1 MNTKNFSL
9 STKMGSSGAWKS
21 YSRYLDDLELKF
33 KPLKVPK
40 DKGRGRGGFLHYF
53 KTPHYLQNGES
64 FGKRIG
70 TLKVFCWREPRAT

>member
-21 YSRYLDDLELKF
+21 YSRRDTTWKLELKF

-40 DKGRGRGGFLHYF
+40 DKETGEEGSFIAL
-53 KTPHYLQNGES
+53 TPHIIYKYRDSLL
-64 FGKRIG
+64 GKE
-70 TLKVFCWREPRAT
+70 LEL

>member
-21 YSRYLDDLELKF
+21 YSSHLDDVELKF

-40 DKGRGRGGFLHYF
+40 DKERGRGEFL
-53 KTPHYLQNGES
+53 TLRPHIIYKAES
-64 FGKRIG
+64 LLGKE
-70 TLKVFCWREPRAT
+70 LEL